1 MSSAASATASGS
13 GSGSG
18 SNDAALHAHF
28 LAQAPSYLSLH
39 SHLSTSLSQLD
50 VLHGFLTSFSADL
63 LTVSSHIAELQT
75 RFQSLE
81 MRLGNRRRL
90 EGALDAVVR
99 DVALDPAVVDG
110 IVNTEPG
117 KPWAEWLR
125 ELERV
130 LHATAIGDSGA
141 VQQTREVVEKL
152 KLVVRTLS

>member
-1 MSSAASATASGS
+1 
-13 GSGSG
+13 
-18 SNDAALHAHF
+18 
-28 LAQAPSYLSLH
+28 
-39 SHLSTSLSQLD
+39 
-50 VLHGFLTSFSADL
+50 
-63 LTVSSHIAELQT
+63 
-75 RFQSLE
+75 
-81 MRLGNRRRL
+81 
-90 EGALDAVVR
+90 VR

-152 KLVVRTLS
+152 KLVVRTLP